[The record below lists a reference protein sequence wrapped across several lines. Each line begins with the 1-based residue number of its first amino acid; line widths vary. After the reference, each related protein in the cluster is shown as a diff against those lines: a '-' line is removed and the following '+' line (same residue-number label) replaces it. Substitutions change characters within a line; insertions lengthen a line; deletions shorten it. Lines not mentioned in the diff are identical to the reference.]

1 MKFYNTKTEELVSAL
16 KTELDV
22 NHGDI
27 EQAVNSLES
36 SETLGSLSGSDFVEM
51 WNLCKVMNGYNL
63 ESIEKFKGAYFTLQ
77 KLQTEKVKQ
86 LLHETLQE
94 LLQNSYLPM
103 TESHRLIDAESM
115 LLNEGRLKIHVK
127 LTQDFFLTEIKQ
139 I

>member
-1 MKFYNTKTEELVSAL
+1 MTFYNTKTEELIAAL
-16 KTELDV
+16 KTQLDV

-63 ESIEKFKGAYFTLQ
+63 ESIEKFKRAYFTLQ
-77 KLQTEKVKQ
+77 KLQTEKVKR

-115 LLNEGRLKIHVK
+115 LLNEGRVEK
-127 LTQDFFLTEIKQ
+127 FNSMEFCSNF
-139 I
+139 